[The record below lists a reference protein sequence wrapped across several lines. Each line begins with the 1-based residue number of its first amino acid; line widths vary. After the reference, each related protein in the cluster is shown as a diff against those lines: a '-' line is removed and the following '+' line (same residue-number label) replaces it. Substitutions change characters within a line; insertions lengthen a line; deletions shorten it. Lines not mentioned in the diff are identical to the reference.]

1 MFRWGKWLIVLALL
15 FGGSG
20 LRAEQTIT
28 IGIVTFPTQLH
39 PAIDA
44 LATKSYVLA
53 MTRRPVSTYDKDWRL
68 VCMLCEKL
76 PNLEDGS
83 AREIIREDGTR
94 TIELT
99 YTLRENLFW
108 ADGVKVTTKDVA
120 FSWQAGRHPQSG
132 YVNADLYARQ
142 IADIRIVDER
152 KFIVTRDKYTCDY
165 AATLNDFSVI
175 PEHIERPIFERDPA
189 EYRNRTAYQSDTTNA
204 GLFFGPYR
212 IAAVSRGASVVLERN
227 THWKGTRPHFD
238 RITVR
243 AIENSA
249 AMEAAL
255 LSGAIDYVA
264 GEGGMP
270 IDQAVGLERRF
281 PGRFN
286 VIWQP
291 SLVYA
296 HIDVNLD
303 NPILADL
310 RVRQAL
316 MLAAD
321 RAQIRQ
327 RLLHSR
333 VTIAHHSVN
342 PLDSNFSD
350 RVPHY
355 ATDHARAAA
364 LLDEAGW
371 KIGPDG
377 IRVNDQG
384 KRLAID
390 FVAAAGNRQIE
401 LVQQVLQ
408 ANWRKAGI
416 EVRIEQQVGRV
427 FFGQTLDER
436 RFTGLAM
443 YSWLSAPDSIPR
455 TTLHSSQIPTAQNAW
470 AGQNYPGYRDAEM
483 DRVLDDLETQC
494 APEQQQAL
502 WQRLQEKYAS
512 ELPVLPLW
520 FRSDAFFLPKWLQGV
535 EPTGHQY
542 PTTLWVEYWRRA
554 PS

>member
-1 MFRWGKWLIVLALL
+1 MIRCRILLVVLALTL
-15 FGGSG
+15 GAWSA
-20 LRAEQTIT
+20 RAEQALT

-53 MTRRPVSTYDKDWRL
+53 MTRRPVSTYGKDWQP
-68 VCMLCEKL
+68 VCMLCERL
-76 PNLEDGS
+76 PNMEDGS
-83 AREIIREDGTR
+83 AREITKPDGAR
-94 TIELT
+94 TLELT
-99 YTLRENLFW
+99 YRLKDNLHW
-108 ADGVKVTTKDVA
+108 ADGVKVTTKDVL
-120 FSWQAGRHPQSG
+120 FSWQVGRHPQSG

-142 IADIRIVDER
+142 IADLRIVDER
-152 KFIVTRDKYTCDY
+152 TFIVTLEKYRCDF
-165 AATLNDFSVI
+165 ATALTDFSVI
-175 PEHIERPIFERDPA
+175 PAHIEQRIFERDPA
-189 EYRNRTAYQSDTTNA
+189 EYRNRTAYQTDTTNP
-204 GLFFGPYR
+204 GLFLGPYR
-212 IAAVSRGASVVLERN
+212 IAAVSRGASVVLARN
-227 THWKGTRPHFD
+227 EHWKGTRPHFD

-243 AIENSA
+243 AIENTA

-255 LSGAIDYVA
+255 LSGAIDYIA

-327 RLLHSR
+327 RLLHSQ

-350 RVPHY
+350 RVAQY
-355 ATDHARAAA
+355 ESDTARAVA
-364 LLDEAGW
+364 LLEQAGW
-371 KIGPDG
+371 KMGLDG
-377 IRVNDQG
+377 IRVNAEG
-384 KRLAID
+384 KRLAIE
-390 FVAAAGNRQIE
+390 FAAAAGNRQIE

-408 ANWRKAGI
+408 ANWRKVGI
-416 EVRIEQQVGRV
+416 EARIEQQVGRV

-455 TTLHSSQIPTAQNAW
+455 TTLHSSQVPTAENGW
-470 AGQNYPGYRDAEM
+470 SGQNYPGYRDAEM
-483 DRVLDDLETQC
+483 DQVLDDLETQC
-494 APEQQQAL
+494 APERQQAL
-502 WQRLQEKYAS
+502 WQRLQEKYAA

>member
-1 MFRWGKWLIVLALL
+1 MNWGRRCLIVLVLSFVVVSA
-15 FGGSG
+15 
-20 LRAEQTIT
+20 RAEQALT

-53 MTRRPVSTYDKDWRL
+53 MTRRPISTYDADWRL
-68 VCMLCEKL
+68 ICMLCEKL
-76 PNLEDGS
+76 PSLEDGT
-83 AREIIREDGTR
+83 AREITRPDGTR
-94 TIELT
+94 TLELT
-99 YTLRENLFW
+99 YTLREGLSW
-108 ADGVKVTTKDVA
+108 ADGVEVTTKDVL

-152 KFIVTRDKYTCDY
+152 TFIVTRDKYTCDY
-165 AATLNDFSVI
+165 AASLTDFSLLPAHV
-175 PEHIERPIFERDPA
+175 EQPIFERDPA
-189 EYRNRTAYQSDTTNA
+189 AYRNRTAYQTDTTNP
-204 GLFFGPYR
+204 GLFLGPYR

-227 THWKGTRPHFD
+227 EYWKGTRPHFD

-255 LSGAIDYVA
+255 LSGAIDYIA
-264 GEGGMP
+264 GEGGLA

-303 NPILADL
+303 NPILRDV

-327 RLLHSR
+327 RLLHGR
-333 VTIAHHSVN
+333 VTIAHHAVN
-342 PLDSNFSD
+342 PLDANFSD
-350 RVPHY
+350 RVMQYGSDP
-355 ATDHARAAA
+355 ARAAA
-364 LLDEAGW
+364 LLEEAGW
-371 KIGPDG
+371 RIGPDG
-377 IRVNDQG
+377 VRVNDEG

-408 ANWRKAGI
+408 ANWRKVGI
-416 EVRIEQQVGRV
+416 DARIEQQVGRV

-443 YSWLSAPDSIPR
+443 FSWLSAPDSIPR
-455 TTLHSSQIPTAQNAW
+455 TTLHSSQVPTAENAW

-483 DRVLDDLETQC
+483 DQVLDDLQAQC
-494 APEQQQAL
+494 APERQQAL
-502 WQRLQEKYAS
+502 WQRLQEKYAAD
-512 ELPVLPLW
+512 LPVLPLW

-542 PTTLWVEYWRRA
+542 PTTLWIEYWRRA

>member
-1 MFRWGKWLIVLALL
+1 MKHLRRALL
-15 FGGSG
+15 LLSVMVCGTAAWAQGT
-20 LRAEQTIT
+20 LT
-28 IGIVTFPTQLH
+28 IGIAAFPTQLH

-53 MTRRPVSTYDKDWRL
+53 MARRPVSTYDKDWRL
-68 VCMLCEKL
+68 VCMLCETL
-76 PNLEDGS
+76 PNLADGS
-83 AREIIREDGTR
+83 AREIKRADGTR
-94 TIELT
+94 TLELT
-99 YTLRENLFW
+99 YRLRDDLFW
-108 ADGVKVTTKDVA
+108 ADGVKVTTKDVRFA
-120 FSWQAGRHPQSG
+120 WEVGRHPQSG

-152 KFIVTRDKYTCDY
+152 TFIVTRDKYTCDY
-165 AATLNDFSVI
+165 AASLTDFSI
-175 PEHIERPIFERDPA
+175 LPAHIEQKRFAENPA
-189 EYRNRTAYQSDTTNA
+189 EYRNRNGYQTDPTNP
-204 GLFFGPYR
+204 GLYLGPYR
-212 IAAVSRGASVVLERN
+212 IASLTRGTALVLERN
-227 THWKGTRPHFD
+227 AHWKGPRPAFD

-243 AIENSA
+243 AIENTA

-255 LSGAIDYVA
+255 LSGAIDYIA

-270 IDQAVGLERRF
+270 IDQAVALERRF

-303 NPILADL
+303 NPILRDV
-310 RVRQAL
+310 RVRRAL

-327 RLLHSR
+327 RLLQER
-333 VTIAHHSVN
+333 VVIAHHSLN
-342 PLDSNFSD
+342 PLDRHF
-350 RVPHY
+350 
-355 ATDHARAAA
+355 TDQVRQYPGDAKAAEA
-364 LLDEAGW
+364 LLEEAGW
-371 KIGPDG
+371 KRGADG
-377 IRVNDQG
+377 IRVNAKG
-384 KRLAID
+384 ERLQIE
-390 FVAAAGNRQIE
+390 FLAASGNRQVE

-408 ANWRKAGI
+408 ANWRKVGI
-416 EVRIEQQVGRV
+416 EARIEQQVARV

-443 YSWLSAPDSIPR
+443 FSWLSAPDSIPR
-455 TTLHSSQIPTAQNAW
+455 TTLHSSQIPTAENAW

-483 DRVLDDLETQC
+483 DAILDGLETQC
-494 APEQQQAL
+494 APAENAAL
-502 WQRLQEKYAS
+502 WRRLQEKYA
-512 ELPVLPLW
+512 EDLPALPLW

-542 PTTLWVEYWRRA
+542 PTTLWIENWRRA